1 MWVAVEG
8 GELYVESSGTGSA
21 LLMVHG
27 WPLDHR
33 LFEPQ
38 VETLARVWRVVTFD
52 RRGFGA
58 SSAPPDLGLEVD
70 DIIAILEALALDSI
84 HLLGMSQGARI
95 ALRFAATCPDRLRSL
110 LLQGPAIDGFAAPA
124 SGPERIPLDEFARLT
139 RAGGIDEVRRQ
150 WLAHP
155 MMRLD
160 QSPAH
165 ERARLETMMAG
176 YEGADLLADPAAT
189 TPFTVDVPAAL
200 RSLRAPCLLLTGASE
215 TAARRAHARR
225 LLDLLPDCREVV
237 FRKSGHLSNLSE
249 PASYNRQVSEF
260 CAQADAKW
268 AALRRSRS

>member
-38 VETLARVWRVVTFD
+38 VEALARARRVVTFD

-95 ALRFAATCPDRLRSL
+95 ALRFAAIHPDRIRSL
-110 LLQGPAIDGFAAPA
+110 LLQGPAIDGFAAAA
-124 SGPERIPLDEFARLT
+124 SDAERIPLDEFARLV
-139 RAGGIDEVRRQ
+139 RAGRIDEVRKQ

-155 MMRLD
+155 MMQLD
-160 QSPAH
+160 GNSTA
-165 ERARLETMMAG
+165 ERARLDTMLAG
-176 YEGADLLADPAAT
+176 YDGADLLADPAAT
-189 TPFTVDVPAAL
+189 TPFTTDVPAAM
-200 RSLRAPCLLLTGASE
+200 RNFRAPCLLLTGARE

-225 LLDLLPDCREVV
+225 LLDLLSDCREVV

-249 PASYNRQVSEF
+249 PRSYNRRVSEF
-260 CAQADAKW
+260 CAMADAKW
-268 AALRRSRS
+268 AELRRSRS